1 MCVCVESHV
10 EARGDACG
18 FLFPTSVC
26 VETQGVAANS
36 GSEAVLC
43 ARLFSCIMA
52 SADLAAVDSA
62 LRFLMDE
69 AGVSGEGQKKV
80 YASGFDSLRS
90 FAGIDESAAGVRE
103 ALKQMGLDASTNLAM
118 RKDVALLVSVW
129 ESSRT
134 QRSYQEKNKQEA
146 RVGGQLRLVQTTEYA
161 AMRSAVE
168 QTLGR
173 LKDKEAPS
181 KSLVAAKL
189 EQVEDGAPIAEDLR
203 EATSFEDAEVE
214 AYSAVIDPGSNTLK
228 IRPGKCSTTP
238 PRTPEE
244 LRLRHRRLG
253 LAWAFIRTRHSNRKW
268 VPANVVEAFRKFSDY
283 VLGNTVAGLCGMDGL
298 RPTWPLIL
306 SYELELRKAAY
317 RFVRDGL
324 CDCIGAALEKAC
336 ETPALYSVHFVTPM
350 QLGKME
356 PVDDSLPPA
365 PPIQMDLDRG
375 SKGKGKGKW
384 TRQWGKSSQAPDGRK
399 ICFAYNKPSGCHQ
412 KACSFAHI
420 CQRCF
425 AKHSFQ
431 QCRHKKPSDKAHQ
444 PGRTEAAE

>member
-1 MCVCVESHV
+1 
-10 EARGDACG
+10 
-18 FLFPTSVC
+18 
-26 VETQGVAANS
+26 
-36 GSEAVLC
+36 
-43 ARLFSCIMA
+43 MA
-52 SADLAAVDSA
+52 SLKPLGVCDCSQDLIFFLLLLTRAACSWGAGGSQANGASA
-62 LRFLMDE
+62 
-69 AGVSGEGQKKV
+69 
-80 YASGFDSLRS
+80 
-90 FAGIDESAAGVRE
+90 
-103 ALKQMGLDASTNLAM
+103 NLAM

-129 ESSRT
+129 EST
-134 QRSYQEKNKQEA
+134 QCSYQEKNKQEA
-146 RVGGQLRLVQTTEYA
+146 RLRGQLRLVQTTEYA

-244 LRLRHRRLG
+244 LRLRRRRLG

-268 VPANVVEAFRKFSDY
+268 VPATVVEAFRKFSDY
-283 VLGNTVAGLCGMDGL
+283 VLGNTVAGLCGVEGL

-324 CDCIGAALEKAC
+324 CNCIGEALEKAC

-350 QLGKME
+350 QPGKME
-356 PVDDSLPPA
+356 PAEDSFPPA
-365 PPIQMDLDRG
+365 PPTHADWSG
-375 SKGKGKGKW
+375 
-384 TRQWGKSSQAPDGRK
+384 TWGKRQRQGKVGLPVGQILTSAGWSQDLLRL
-399 ICFAYNKPSGCHQ
+399 Q
-412 KACSFAHI
+412 
-420 CQRCF
+420 
-425 AKHSFQ
+425 
-431 QCRHKKPSDKAHQ
+431 
-444 PGRTEAAE
+444 

>member
-1 MCVCVESHV
+1 MESHV
-10 EARGDACG
+10 EVRGDACG

-36 GSEAVLC
+36 GSESVLC

-69 AGVSGEGQKKV
+69 AGVSAEGQKKV

-146 RVGGQLRLVQTTEYA
+146 RAGGQLRLVQTTEYA

-283 VLGNTVAGLCGMDGL
+283 VLGNTVTGLCGMDGL
-298 RPTWPLIL
+298 RPT
-306 SYELELRKAAY
+306 
-317 RFVRDGL
+317 
-324 CDCIGAALEKAC
+324 
-336 ETPALYSVHFVTPM
+336 
-350 QLGKME
+350 
-356 PVDDSLPPA
+356 
-365 PPIQMDLDRG
+365 
-375 SKGKGKGKW
+375 
-384 TRQWGKSSQAPDGRK
+384 
-399 ICFAYNKPSGCHQ
+399 
-412 KACSFAHI
+412 
-420 CQRCF
+420 
-425 AKHSFQ
+425 
-431 QCRHKKPSDKAHQ
+431 
-444 PGRTEAAE
+444 